1 MMEKTG
7 LWFWEDDEEV
17 EFVLVLEP
25 QSLINI
31 RWRIAKD
38 KANERFQKRFE
49 QS

>member
-1 MMEKTG
+1 MEKTG
-7 LWFWEDDEEV
+7 LWFWEDDL
-17 EFVLVLEP
+17 EFEYVLAIEP
-25 QSLINI
+25 QVLINI